1 MWQRLLG
8 PGFRRRRLIR
18 RAPPGP
24 MRDYLSV
31 PFPPRGRDWREAE
44 LVALDL
50 ETTGLDAVSD
60 AILSIGLVSL
70 RAGRIDLSTAER
82 FPVLPDGAIPESSA
96 VIHRITDD
104 LAAQGLPLA
113 EAIAVLLPRLA
124 GRVLVAHNARFDHA
138 FLDTACRRLFGVP
151 FLIPLIDTQSLALR
165 SLRRRGQIF
174 RDSDLRLHAL
184 RDRLGLPRYRAHDA
198 LTDALAVAELFLAQ
212 IAHGG
217 LESGAP
223 LKRLL
228 I

>member
-8 PGFRRRRLIR
+8 LDFRRRRLLR

-31 PFPPRGRDWREAE
+31 PFPPRGRDWREVEFA
-44 LVALDL
+44 ALDL
-50 ETTGLDAVSD
+50 ETTGLDVVRD
-60 AILSIGLVSL
+60 GILSIGLVSL
-70 RAGRIDLSTAER
+70 RGGRIDLSTAYSLL
-82 FPVLPDGAIPESSA
+82 VLPDGGIPEASA

-104 LAAQGLPLA
+104 RAAQGLPLA
-113 EAIAVLLPRLA
+113 EAMAFMLPRLA

-138 FLDTACRRLFGVP
+138 FLDAACRRLFAVP
-151 FLIPLIDTQSLALR
+151 LLLPLIDTQALALH
-165 SLRRRGQIF
+165 SLRRRNQVY

-184 RDRLGLPRYRAHDA
+184 RERYGLPRYRAHDA

-212 IAHGG
+212 IAHVG
-217 LESGAP
+217 LEGGAP

-228 I
+228 T